1 MSPHNK
7 GDDSI
12 AVRVD
17 CLDREEYVGT
27 VLTLHAIDS
36 CITKEIPIA
45 TPGVQVKGVASV

>member
-17 CLDREEYVGT
+17 CLDREEYVLT
-27 VLTLHAIDS
+27 VLALHAIDS
-36 CITKEIPIA
+36 CIATELPIA
-45 TPGVQVKGVASV
+45 TPGVQVNGVASV